1 LPSQIGGF
9 LVEIWPKEWAK
20 VLKCVPSIQTTN
32 FFAFPASI
40 FGMPNSRAFV
50 HGQPE
55 NVLKTATAKG
65 TARIADHI
73 WQLGNCAAG
82 SLTHMHKCGRL
93 IQLRVVVV
101 LGIFGAF
108 RLVPMLLFLEGK

>member
-1 LPSQIGGF
+1 VCLN
-9 LVEIWPKEWAK
+9 
-20 VLKCVPSIQTTN
+20 VPSIQTTN

-40 FGMPNSRAFV
+40 FGVPNSRAFV

-55 NVLKTATAKG
+55 HILKTATAKG
-65 TARIADHI
+65 TARVADHI

-82 SLTHMHKCGRL
+82 SLADMHKCGRL
-93 IQLRVVVV
+93 IQQLLVVV

-108 RLVPMLLFLEGK
+108 RLVPMLLFLGGERKIG